1 MSYRAVLW
9 DLDGTLTDSQEG
21 IFRCTQYALKACGI
35 EESDPQ
41 KLIRFIGPPL
51 AYSFATFYQMQEPM
65 VSFAVE
71 KYRERYGTVGWKENR
86 LYPGITDCLKALKA
100 AGYQIAMATAKPEFY
115 AKKIVAFFELTPYFD
130 AVIGSS
136 MEHSDASKAYLMQRA
151 MQQLHIPEAQK
162 EQVVMIGDRKF
173 DAEGASACG
182 LPFIGVHYGYAPVGE
197 LESYPSVYLADT
209 VSDLKAFLLEHAA
222 S

>member
-21 IFRCTQYALKACGI
+21 ILRCTQYALKACGI

-86 LYPGITDCLKALKA
+86 LESSRLSNCHGNGKAGILCEKDCC
-100 AGYQIAMATAKPEFY
+100 IF
-115 AKKIVAFFELTPYFD
+115 
-130 AVIGSS
+130 
-136 MEHSDASKAYLMQRA
+136 
-151 MQQLHIPEAQK
+151 
-162 EQVVMIGDRKF
+162 
-173 DAEGASACG
+173 
-182 LPFIGVHYGYAPVGE
+182 
-197 LESYPSVYLADT
+197 
-209 VSDLKAFLLEHAA
+209 
-222 S
+222 

>member
-21 IFRCTQYALKACGI
+21 ILRCTQYALKACGI

-100 AGYQIAMATAKPEFY
+100 ADYQIAMATAKPEFY

-151 MQQLHIPEAQK
+151 MQQFLKPCSFLKILK
-162 EQVVMIGDRKF
+162 EN
-173 DAEGASACG
+173 S
-182 LPFIGVHYGYAPVGE
+182 
-197 LESYPSVYLADT
+197 
-209 VSDLKAFLLEHAA
+209 
-222 S
+222 

>member
-100 AGYQIAMATAKPEFY
+100 AGY
-115 AKKIVAFFELTPYFD
+115 
-130 AVIGSS
+130 
-136 MEHSDASKAYLMQRA
+136 
-151 MQQLHIPEAQK
+151 
-162 EQVVMIGDRKF
+162 
-173 DAEGASACG
+173 
-182 LPFIGVHYGYAPVGE
+182 
-197 LESYPSVYLADT
+197 
-209 VSDLKAFLLEHAA
+209 
-222 S
+222 

>member
-86 LYPGITDCLKALKA
+86 LYPGMGECL
-100 AGYQIAMATAKPEFY
+100 
-115 AKKIVAFFELTPYFD
+115 
-130 AVIGSS
+130 
-136 MEHSDASKAYLMQRA
+136 
-151 MQQLHIPEAQK
+151 
-162 EQVVMIGDRKF
+162 
-173 DAEGASACG
+173 
-182 LPFIGVHYGYAPVGE
+182 
-197 LESYPSVYLADT
+197 
-209 VSDLKAFLLEHAA
+209 
-222 S
+222 